1 MHLELGICRVSACY
15 IDLINKSAL
24 MHDFIE
30 RTPAKDEDEKD
41 RVYAVT
47 SDGIKAFLSC
57 VEAKWS
63 TIS

>member
-1 MHLELGICRVSACY
+1 MT
-15 IDLINKSAL
+15 NQSAL

-47 SDGIKAFLSC
+47 SDGIKTFLRC

>member
-1 MHLELGICRVSACY
+1 
-15 IDLINKSAL
+15 LINKSAL

-47 SDGIKAFLSC
+47 SDGIKTFLRC